1 VQCLHAALHTNV
13 KPEVNLTEVRLKII
27 AADVVEYAASPVF
40 QVEDVLMQRL
50 EIRLLSTDLCSVP
63 SS

>member
-1 VQCLHAALHTNV
+1 VHASLRSFV
-13 KPEVNLTEVRLKII
+13 VPEFELIKARLKII